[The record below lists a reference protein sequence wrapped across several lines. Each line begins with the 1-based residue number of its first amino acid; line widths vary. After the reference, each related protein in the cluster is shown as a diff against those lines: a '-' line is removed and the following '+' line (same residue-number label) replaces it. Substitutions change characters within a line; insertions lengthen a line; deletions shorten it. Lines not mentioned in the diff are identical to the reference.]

1 MKQASSLRRAEPAA
15 LRPVLPDGVERYH
28 LEQILSRVGSDLG
41 LQASRIMA
49 LLAMI
54 RTTRPADWTDP
65 ACDPV
70 CYLSQTDLA
79 EGLGKTP
86 RAIRNDERALE
97 RLGLIQRDT
106 AANGAR
112 RAYGALRHGLN
123 FAPLIAGYARL
134 VALDLEIAARIER
147 ARLLRYECSAAR
159 RFYRSAATQL
169 AELAPEHLL
178 LEALEARYRTLPKR
192 YAGLG
197 IEALEDLRQAIADL
211 AESADEA
218 LQLQRQ
224 TSGAA
229 EADFPRYIQDTNHS
243 ESEICNAS
251 DVDNRTARKR
261 ADDNPS
267 RTAPQGA
274 VQSNEQKPAWAERGC
289 KPDLLESFTPAALYR
304 ACGEDFRLYLNAA
317 KGLRAVPSPHDFF
330 VAATH
335 IRGELGIHHSAWHEA
350 CETLGDMGAAL
361 ALLVI
366 EANRNHPVRP
376 IHSPGGALRAWC
388 RRARAGQLNLTGSI
402 IGLIERARRRELNA
416 NLSA

>member
-15 LRPVLPDGVERYH
+15 PRPVLPDGVERYH
-28 LEQILSRVGSDLG
+28 LEQILSRIGGTLG
-41 LQASRIMA
+41 LQASRVLA
-49 LLAMI
+49 LIAMI
-54 RTTRPADWTDP
+54 RATRPADWTDP
-65 ACDPV
+65 TCDPV

-79 EGLGKTP
+79 AGLGKTP

-123 FAPLIAGYARL
+123 FAPLIARYARL

-169 AELAPEHLL
+169 AELAPEHAL
-178 LEALEARYRTLPKR
+178 LEILEARYRALPKR
-192 YAGLG
+192 YADLG
-197 IEALEDLRQAIADL
+197 VEALAELRQAIADL
-211 AESADEA
+211 AESADAA

-229 EADFPRYIQDTNHS
+229 EADFLRYIQDTNHL

-267 RTAPQGA
+267 RPAPQGA
-274 VQSNEQKPAWAERGC
+274 GQCNERKSAWAERGC
-289 KPDLLESFTPAALYR
+289 KPDLLESFTPTALYR
-304 ACGEDFRLYLNAA
+304 ACGEDFRFYLDAA
-317 KGLRAVPSPHDFF
+317 MKGRSIPSPHDFF
-330 VAATH
+330 LAASA
-335 IRGELGIHHSAWHEA
+335 IRGELGIHHSAWLEA
-350 CETLGDMGAAL
+350 CETLGDMAAAL

-366 EANRNHPVRP
+366 DANRSHPVRP

-388 RRARAGQLNLTGSI
+388 RRARAGQLNLTGSL
-402 IGLIERARRRELNA
+402 IGLIERAKQLNRC
-416 NLSA
+416 